1 MPWRNRVSGLLMPT
15 LTLAVIGAEM
25 NEFQFFKITE
35 LLRLLMIAITLPRL
49 THLVK
54 VQSLF
59 NENTAFD
66 LEE

>member
-1 MPWRNRVSGLLMPT
+1 MPT

-25 NEFQFFKITE
+25 SEFQFFKITE